1 MLTSQVRL
9 FFIARLRSFKAYWTV
24 ARWALLIWG
33 AMNGLGVGLLGQAE
47 RMKHRISR
55 RVPRVSGSGSL

>member
-33 AMNGLGVGLLGQAE
+33 AMNGFGVGLLGQAK
-47 RMKHRISR
+47 RVQRRVSR
-55 RVPRVSGSGSL
+55 RIPRVSGPISP